1 MADIAAHLVRAGVL
15 PAEAAARALAATH
28 DGDVASAALRL
39 GLATEGALV
48 RVLAELHG
56 CPGVDLSRSVIPTAN
71 LDVVAHGFC
80 RQRRILPVSVGKAEV
95 VLAMAD
101 PEDYA
106 LADELRFV
114 TGRKVLRYVAVPA
127 SIERTLDGLG
137 QSKQKLSPAWRGNQA
152 PALPDPTAPWV
163 GVVHPPRQGGEAIE
177 VPESTSTLQLELT
190 AEPMETPFAAP
201 SPARR
206 VRAVEHPAGS
216 ASTRVSPDART
227 AQATIRLEGVGAGR
241 LALVVDPSPEIR
253 SELGELLG
261 RLACTVLQATNGK
274 AALDIVRDARPDL
287 VVMEAILPIVQGFE
301 VCRAIKGDPVL
312 RPTRVIL
319 TSGVH
324 RGTVAADAQIAFGA
338 DAFLEKPFRREE
350 TLRVAKVLLL
360 GGAEDPADQQK
371 REAARA
377 LWRAGAQLLKDGRL
391 EEATVRLR
399 DACACDDLSAEAHYY
414 LGHALARQGLLFEAA
429 AAYGRSAELRPD
441 IDAAH
446 QYLAQ
451 TYEQLGFQKSAREA
465 WARAVEACTDEPRRR
480 AMQERLMK
488 LLGL

>member
-1 MADIAAHLVRAGVL
+1 MPDLAAHLVRSGVL
-15 PAEAAARALAATH
+15 PAESAARALAAAQ
-28 DGDVASAALRL
+28 DGDVASTALRL
-39 GLATEGALV
+39 GLASEANLV
-48 RVLAELHG
+48 RVMAEVHG
-56 CPGVDLSRSVIPTAN
+56 CPGVDLSRSVVPVAN
-71 LDVVAHGFC
+71 LDVVSLAFC

-127 SIERTLDGLG
+127 SIERTLDALARE
-137 QSKQKLSPAWRGNQA
+137 KQKLSPAWRGAQA
-152 PALPDPTAPWV
+152 PALPDPTAAWV
-163 GVVHPPRQGGEAIE
+163 GVVHPPRQAGEAIE
-177 VPESTSTLQLELT
+177 VPEATGSMQVELT
-190 AEPMETPFAAP
+190 AGPLETPFAAP

-206 VRAVEHPAGS
+206 VRTLEPSPARP
-216 ASTRVSPDART
+216 APPPPPARSVP
-227 AQATIRLEGVGAGR
+227 ATVRLEGVGAGR
-241 LALVVDPSPEIR
+241 LALVVDPAAEVR
-253 SELGELLG
+253 SELTELLG
-261 RLACTVLQATNGK
+261 RLACTVLQAANGK
-274 AALDIVRDARPDL
+274 AALDIVREARPDL
-287 VVMEAILPIVQGFE
+287 VIMEAILPMVQGFE

-371 REAARA
+371 REASRTM
-377 LWRAGAQLLKDGRL
+377 WRAGAQLLKDGRL

-399 DACACDDLSAEAHYY
+399 DACARDDLSAEAHYY

-429 AAYGRSAELRPD
+429 AAYSRSAELRPD

-465 WARAVEACTDEPRRR
+465 WARAIEACADEPRRR
-480 AMQERLMK
+480 AMQTRLMK